1 MQIEVLNTEGQKT
14 GKKVN
19 LDDAIFAI
27 EPNDHAIYL
36 DVKRYLAAQRSGTHK
51 TKHRG
56 EIHGSTRKLHK
67 QKGTGGARKGS
78 IKNPLFRQGGS
89 IFGPQ
94 PRNYD
99 IKVNKS
105 TQRLA
110 RASALSYKAKEN
122 GIVVLDALTMEQ
134 PKTQSFIQVLKNMN
148 VSDKKTLILMGEKDN
163 NLYLSSRNV
172 QGTQVQMANLVNTY
186 DIMNCHQVI
195 FVGNA
200 HEVLTEILKK

>member
-1 MQIEVLNTEGQKT
+1 
-14 GKKVN
+14 
-19 LDDAIFAI
+19 
-27 EPNDHAIYL
+27 
-36 DVKRYLAAQRSGTHK
+36 
-51 TKHRG
+51 
-56 EIHGSTRKLHK
+56 
-67 QKGTGGARKGS
+67 
-78 IKNPLFRQGGS
+78 
-89 IFGPQ
+89 
-94 PRNYD
+94 
-99 IKVNKS
+99 
-105 TQRLA
+105 LA

-122 GIVVLDALTMEQ
+122 GIVVLDALTMAQ

>member
-1 MQIEVLNTEGQKT
+1 MQLEVLDIKGKKT
-14 GKKVN
+14 GRQVE
-19 LDDAIFAI
+19 LPAEIFGAT
-27 EPNDHAIYL
+27 PNDHVIYL
-36 DVKRYLAAQRSGTHK
+36 AVKQYLAARRSGTHK
-51 TKHRG
+51 VKTRAEVQG
-56 EIHGSTRKLHK
+56 ASRKLHK

-122 GIVVLDALTMEQ
+122 GIVVLDALTMAQ

>member
-1 MQIEVLNTEGQKT
+1 MQLEILNIQGQKT
-14 GKKVN
+14 GKKVT
-19 LDDAIFAI
+19 LDEAVFAI

-36 DVKRYLAAQRSGTHK
+36 DVKRYLAAQRTGTHK
-51 TKHRG
+51 AKHRG

-67 QKGTGGARKGS
+67 QKGTGGSRKGS

-89 IFGPQ
+89 IFGPR

-99 IKVNKS
+99 IKVNKN

-110 RASALSYKAKEN
+110 RASALTYKVKED
-122 GIVVLDALTMEQ
+122 GIVILENLNFAA
-134 PKTQSFIQVLKNMN
+134 PKTKEFIQIIKNLN
-148 VSDKKTLILMGEKDN
+148 LNETKTLVLISERND

-172 QGTQVQMANLVNTY
+172 QGARVQLANLVNTY
-186 DIMNCHQVI
+186 DIMNSNRIV

-200 HEVLTEILKK
+200 HEVVTEILKK

>member
-122 GIVVLDALTMEQ
+122 GIVVLDALTMAQ

>member
-36 DVKRYLAAQRSGTHK
+36 DVKRYLAAQRSGTQK

-94 PRNYD
+94 PRKYD

-122 GIVVLDALTMEQ
+122 GIVVLDAMTMAQ
-134 PKTQSFIQVLKNMN
+134 PKTQSFIQVLKNMD
-148 VSDKKTLILMGEKDN
+148 VADKKTLILMGEKDN

-172 QGTQVQMANLVNTY
+172 QGTQVQMANMVNTY

-195 FVGNA
+195 FIGNA

>member
-1 MQIEVLNTEGQKT
+1 MQIEVLNSNGQKT
-14 GKKVN
+14 GSKVN
-19 LDDAIFAI
+19 LDDAVFAI

-56 EIHGSTRKLHK
+56 EIHGSTRKLHR
-67 QKGTGGARKGS
+67 QKGTGGSRKGS

-94 PRNYD
+94 PRNYE

-122 GIVVLDALTMEQ
+122 GIVMVDAISMDA
-134 PKTQSFIQVLKNMN
+134 PKTQAFIQVLKNLN
-148 VSDKKTLILMGEKDN
+148 VADRKTLILVPTKDN
-163 NLYLSSRNV
+163 NVYLSARNI
-172 QGTQVQMANLVNTY
+172 QGANVQMANMVNTY
-186 DIMNCHQVI
+186 DIMNSNNVV